1 MTSYKTGV
9 PGMKDAELYNMFRSI
24 IRNAQHECK
33 RGEYKPKVI
42 LDAYHKKLMNLHD
55 SIKADS
61 AKNRKVQAKQG
72 TMIQK
77 CKVHVH
83 TPAYDLIHE
92 ALQMKLKEIPSA
104 IELYMKEREKE
115 KRK

>member
-1 MTSYKTGV
+1 
-9 PGMKDAELYNMFRSI
+9 MKDTELYNMFRTI

-42 LDAYHKKLMNLHD
+42 LDAYHKKLLNLQESIMHD
-55 SIKADS
+55 Q
-61 AKNRKVQAKQG
+61 AKNRKVQAKQS

-77 CKVHVH
+77 CRVHVR
-83 TPAYDLIHE
+83 TPVYDLIHE

-104 IELYMKEREKE
+104 IELYIKEKEKE